1 MGLTHTTFPG
11 SSQADRGTEGAFRG
25 KLSCHSHRCGPWT
38 QSILEPFK
46 ERLCQNSVRWSE
58 DCPAHSQSAGVEH
71 PRPGPTSS
79 EGLLSK
85 VLPPLTQRRPW
96 SREEKAC
103 SCGKY
108 RGFGAKKLS
117 APLLISGPTEIG
129 RPIPTELISWPP
141 SPFFVPF
148 HTRITYTVPSCSF
161 SPAPPPH
168 PPSTHCPR
176 SFPSSRPL
184 GPGDSASP
192 QPWIF
197 PGSPGRQAGG
207 EWMEFFCSLPPSPL
221 PPAPTFFSAKP
232 SILCTRLEGGGQ
244 CVLSLHNQ
252 DPHLQIKGSEWG
264 EVLKSCLQLITVCAV
279 SLPRPEPGRGGSH
292 RKFCGPIII
301 KPHVATRDWILL
313 CQPQMEAYPPAPSSP
328 SPLPPH
334 LAFQASP
341 LVPSTPNPH
350 PQPHPAPASS
360 LFSSIL
366 VRSLASIYLVHDT
379 SFLLPSLPV
388 LCPLVVRGGS
398 ALHNDL

>member
-1 MGLTHTTFPG
+1 M
-11 SSQADRGTEGAFRG
+11 D
-25 KLSCHSHRCGPWT
+25 
-38 QSILEPFK
+38 
-46 ERLCQNSVRWSE
+46 
-58 DCPAHSQSAGVEH
+58 GV
-71 PRPGPTSS
+71 
-79 EGLLSK
+79 
-85 VLPPLTQRRPW
+85 
-96 SREEKAC
+96 
-103 SCGKY
+103 
-108 RGFGAKKLS
+108 
-117 APLLISGPTEIG
+117 
-129 RPIPTELISWPP
+129 
-141 SPFFVPF
+141 
-148 HTRITYTVPSCSF
+148 
-161 SPAPPPH
+161 
-168 PPSTHCPR
+168 
-176 SFPSSRPL
+176 
-184 GPGDSASP
+184 
-192 QPWIF
+192 
-197 PGSPGRQAGG
+197 
-207 EWMEFFCSLPPSPL
+207 FCSLPPSPL

-313 CQPQMEAYPPAPSSP
+313 CQPQMEAYPPAPASP

-341 LVPSTPNPH
+341 LVPSTPHPH

-366 VRSLASIYLVHDT
+366 VRSLASIYLVRDT

-388 LCPLVVRGGS
+388 LCPLVVTTTSGFVLGHLRTSLDVGAGHSRAWPPREEEALPGDAASRDTVPWTQSCGTRCSLQPATGQPASHSRGPSELGIHS
-398 ALHNDL
+398 VSPGPLFPRLLCVNSCNCVVALLLF